1 MSSDTL
7 AISYVTDVCII
18 RMYTYA
24 GNRIDGK
31 KVLKE
36 RNILYFLKKTFEHIL
51 KHFIFFSLL
60 CQSHPG
66 LKFGK
71 PYKKLG
77 VTYNEEYL

>member
-1 MSSDTL
+1 M
-7 AISYVTDVCII
+7 
-18 RMYTYA
+18 YA

-51 KHFIFFSLL
+51 KHFFIFFSLL

-66 LKFGK
+66 LNIGK